1 MSDIDNSGDKA
12 RNSPEFSKGQFYK
25 TGSKINRIAH
35 TKSAETYLKDIE
47 NAIEKIEKYTKNM
60 SFHNFKENEL
70 VTDGVIRN
78 LGIIGE
84 AVKSLPDEF
93 KDKNKEIEWKKIA
106 GFRDV
111 LIHSYAR
118 VDLEIVWDVVSNKI
132 EALKRVIGRKLK

>member
-1 MSDIDNSGDKA
+1 MLD
-12 RNSPEFSKGQFYK
+12 
-25 TGSKINRIAH
+25 
-35 TKSAETYLKDIE
+35 TKDAETYLKDIE

-70 VTDGVIRN
+70 VIDGVIRN

-84 AVKSLPDEF
+84 AVKGLSDEF
-93 KDKNKEIEWKKIA
+93 KEKNKEIEWKKIA

-118 VDLEIVWDVVSNKI
+118 VDLEIVWDVVSNKLG
-132 EALKRVIGRKLK
+132 ALKRVVGRELKI